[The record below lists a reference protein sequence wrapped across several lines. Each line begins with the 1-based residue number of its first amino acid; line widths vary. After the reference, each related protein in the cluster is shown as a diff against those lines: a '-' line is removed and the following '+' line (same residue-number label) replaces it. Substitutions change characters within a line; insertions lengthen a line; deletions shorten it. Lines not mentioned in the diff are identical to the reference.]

1 MPIVYEIR
9 GQNNYFHSQSLI
21 AYSKDV
27 HSTEMS
33 RVGFIESRTAF
44 KIVAASK
51 AARIEKHTE

>member
-9 GQNNYFHSQSLI
+9 GQNNYFHSQFVCI
-21 AYSKDV
+21 QQRCTFHRNV
-27 HSTEMS
+27 

>member
-9 GQNNYFHSQSLI
+9 GQNNYFHSQSLS

-27 HSTEMS
+27 RSTEMS

-51 AARIEKHTE
+51 AARIEKRTE